1 MSTRDII
8 VFDFETGSRN
18 PYKTQ
23 PTQLAA
29 LAIDGRNFKLKGTFN
44 SEIRPILDDEKAIE
58 AGLDPLQEEA
68 LKITRKTREG
78 LAKAPTIKTVWKKF
92 VTFVEQYNWQGTS
105 FFAPIPAGFNI
116 ISFDMVIINR
126 LCKEFGPYDEK
137 RETQKL
143 FHQIYKIDLM
153 DNIFMWTE
161 GDPSIKSISMDS
173 LRDRMGISKDN
184 AHDALQDVKDT
195 ANIMIKF
202 MKTHRAVY
210 RNLKLDKAFADGEF
224 YV

>member
-1 MSTRDII
+1 MAIRDYI

-18 PYKTQ
+18 PRKTQ
-23 PTQLAA
+23 PTQIAA
-29 LAIDGRNFKLKGTFN
+29 LALDGRNFKLKGTFH
-44 SEIRPILDDEKAIE
+44 SEIRPVMDDEKAIE
-58 AGLDPLQEEA
+58 MGFDPLEDEA
-68 LKITRKTREG
+68 LRITGKNRED
-78 LAKAPTIKTVWKKF
+78 LAKAPLPKTVWKKF
-92 VTFVEQYNWQGTS
+92 CDFVNQYNWKGTQ

-116 ISFDMVIINR
+116 IGFDMIIVDR
-126 LCKEFGPYDEK
+126 LCKAYGPYDKE
-137 RETQKL
+137 RQQQKL
-143 FHQIYKIDLM
+143 FNKIYKVDMM
-153 DNIFMWTE
+153 DNMFMWTE

-173 LRDRMGISKDN
+173 LRDRMGLSKEN

-210 RNLKLDKAFADGEF
+210 RNLTIDKAFADGEL

>member
-1 MSTRDII
+1 MAIRDYI

-18 PYKTQ
+18 PRKTQ
-23 PTQLAA
+23 PTQIAA
-29 LAIDGRNFKLKGTFN
+29 LALDGRNFKLKGTFN
-44 SEIRPILDDEKAIE
+44 SEIRPVMDDEKAIE
-58 AGLDPLQEEA
+58 MGFDPLEDEA
-68 LKITRKTREG
+68 LRITGKNRED
-78 LAKAPTIKTVWKKF
+78 LAKAPLPKTVWKKF
-92 VTFVEQYNWQGTS
+92 CNFVDQYNWKGTQ

-116 ISFDMVIINR
+116 IGFDMIIVDR
-126 LCKEFGPYDEK
+126 LCKAYGPYDKE
-137 RETQKL
+137 RQQQKL
-143 FHQIYKIDLM
+143 FNKIYKVDMM
-153 DNIFMWTE
+153 DNMFMWTE

-173 LRDRMGISKDN
+173 LRDRMGLSKEN

-210 RNLKLDKAFADGEF
+210 RNLTIDKAFADGEL

>member
-8 VFDFETGSRN
+8 VFDFECGSRN
-18 PYKTQ
+18 PHKTQ

-78 LAKAPTIKTVWKKF
+78 LAKAPTPKTVWKKF

>member
-1 MSTRDII
+1 MSYRDYI

-18 PYKTQ
+18 PRKAQ

-29 LAIDGRNFKLKGTFN
+29 LALDGRNFKLKGSFN
-44 SEIRPILDDEKAIE
+44 SEIRPVLDDEKAIE
-58 AGLDPLQEEA
+58 MGFDPLEDEA
-68 LKITRKTREG
+68 LKITGKTREA
-78 LAKAPTIKTVWKKF
+78 LAKAPMPKTVWKKF
-92 VTFVEQYNWQGTS
+92 CNFVDQYNWKSTQ

-116 ISFDMVIINR
+116 IGFDMIIVDR
-126 LCKEFGPYDEK
+126 LCKAYGPYDK
-137 RETQKL
+137 DRGQQKL
-143 FHQIYKIDLM
+143 FNKIYKVDMM
-153 DNIFMWTE
+153 DNMFMWTE

-173 LRDRMGISKDN
+173 LRDRMGLSKEN

-210 RNLKLDKAFADGEF
+210 RNLKIDKAFADGEL

>member
-1 MSTRDII
+1 MSSRDII
-8 VFDFETGSRN
+8 CFDFECGSRN
-18 PYKTQ
+18 PHKTQ

-78 LAKAPTIKTVWKKF
+78 LAKAPTPKTVWKKF

>member
-1 MSTRDII
+1 MARFDII
-8 VFDFETGSRN
+8 CFDFETGSRN
-18 PYKTQ
+18 PHKTQ

-29 LAIDGRNFKLKGTFN
+29 LALDGRNFKLKGTFN
-44 SEIRPILDDEKAIE
+44 SEIRPILNDEEAIK
-58 AGLDPLQEEA
+58 AGLDPIQEEA

-78 LAKAPTIKTVWKKF
+78 LQKAPQLKTVWKKF

-126 LCKEFGPYDEK
+126 LCQQFGPFDDK
-137 RETQKL
+137 TQRQKL
-143 FHQIYKIDLM
+143 FHQIYKIDVM
-153 DNIFMWTE
+153 DNVFMWTE

-173 LRDRMGISKDN
+173 IRDRMGISKDN

-210 RNLKLDKAFADGEF
+210 RNLQLDKAFADGEF